1 MQAYNIDYCAIVHG
15 FKRKNEKD
23 NQEDQE
29 DHLPTDRLIGNAISI
44 LALI

>member
-15 FKRKNEKD
+15 SKRRNEKD
-23 NQEDQE
+23 NQED
-29 DHLPTDRLIGNAISI
+29 HLLTDGLIGNTISI